1 MTPQNHANKSGNGVN
16 NAHHGNKFSK
26 GNNVSNGNYGSN
38 SNHRNNGNNGFGQ
51 GRSAEEPA
59 KRITDKMASHLCIL
73 YLLLMLGCL
82 AWQLF
87 DTWIGRY
94 SLLRQFGYQLQRQPT
109 LRLIAFTLIAGALGG
124 VVNGLRSTLH
134 YCNGEFDRRHTWKY
148 LCAPWMGATLALFVY
163 ALLRS
168 SISVLG
174 GNVAGNIGNTQVL
187 SNFSAGALVGYGSKD
202 VFVWL
207 DAKVEK
213 FFRVTPADDTRKRKE
228 SPTSSSKNSRRS
240 TTVNQS
246 TRRGPQTTQSG
257 TLLDQRELSA
267 ITVASTAKA
276 N

>member
-1 MTPQNHANKSGNGVN
+1 MTPQNRPNKSGNI
-16 NAHHGNKFSK
+16 
-26 GNNVSNGNYGSN
+26 
-38 SNHRNNGNNGFGQ
+38 NNGNNGNSHDNGNHRYGL
-51 GRSAEEPA
+51 GRSEEEPT
-59 KRITDKMASHLCIL
+59 KRLTDKMASNLCIL
-73 YLLLMLGCL
+73 YLLLMLACL
-82 AWQLF
+82 SWQLF
-87 DTWIGRY
+87 DTWIGRH
-94 SLLRQFGYQLQRQPT
+94 SLLCQLGYKLQSQPT

-134 YCNGEFDRRHTWKY
+134 HCNGGFDRRHTWKY

-174 GNVAGNIGNTQVL
+174 GSEAGTVGIAQVL

-213 FFRVTPADDTRKRKE
+213 FFRVTPVDEANKRRGLA
-228 SPTSSSKNSRRS
+228 SSSSRKGRRRATVKQSSRRALPM
-240 TTVNQS
+240 
-246 TRRGPQTTQSG
+246 TRSG
-257 TLLDQRELSA
+257 ALADQGELSA
-267 ITVASTAKA
+267 ITEASNGKA